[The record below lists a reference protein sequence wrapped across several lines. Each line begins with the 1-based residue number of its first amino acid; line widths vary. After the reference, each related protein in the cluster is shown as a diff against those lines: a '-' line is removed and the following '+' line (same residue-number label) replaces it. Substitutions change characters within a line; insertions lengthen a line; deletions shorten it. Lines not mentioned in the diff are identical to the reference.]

1 MSTLPFP
8 VRPATPQE
16 MALQGVSTPRP
27 PPTAAEPLN
36 GQPDAVLASPR
47 FRSVSMF
54 ELINTALPKREALL
68 APWLL
73 TQSLSMVH
81 AWRGV
86 GKTHMALGIAYA
98 VATGGTYLRW
108 TAPQP
113 RRVLFLDGEMT
124 AAQLQE
130 RLKAIIEGDSRDIEV
145 SGDHLRLV
153 TPDLLNDTAPPDL
166 ANAADRAELQR
177 IVDEQQPALIVV
189 DNISTLVR
197 TGGGENDAEGWI
209 PVQQWALGMR
219 RRGIAVLFIHH
230 DGKGGKQRGTSKRE
244 DVLDAV
250 IGLKHPEP
258 YDQADGARFIV
269 EFEKARHIHGEDA
282 RTFEAHLTQDA
293 SGRQAWTTTDIE
305 VSTLDRCVQAW
316 NDGLRNVREIADELS
331 VNKSNVSRALKK
343 ARQIGLID
351 QREAA

>member
-1 MSTLPFP
+1 MSTVPFP
-8 VRPATPQE
+8 VRSATPQE
-16 MALQGVSTPRP
+16 IASQAAPSSQQLSPVALAPNRP
-27 PPTAAEPLN
+27 S
-36 GQPDAVLASPR
+36 GAVLASPR

-54 ELINTALPKREALL
+54 ELVNADLPKREPLL

-108 TAPQP
+108 SAPQGRP
-113 RRVLFLDGEMT
+113 VLFIDGEMT

-130 RLKAIIEGDSRDIEV
+130 RLKAIIEGDDRDIEV
-145 SGDHLRLV
+145 PGDRLRLV
-153 TPDLLNDTAPPDL
+153 TPDLLDDTAPPDL
-166 ANAADRAELQR
+166 ADASDRAELQR

-197 TGGGENDAEGWI
+197 SGGGENDSEAWI

-293 SGRQAWTTTDIE
+293 SSRQIWTTTDIE

-316 NDGLRNVREIADELS
+316 NDGLHNVREIADELG

-343 ARQIGLID
+343 ARAMGLID
-351 QREAA
+351 QQKAA